1 MSIRVS
7 REELIIWLLHASP
20 FIICFARCIMLN
32 IHPRALQ
39 CKQRHS
45 IVAYASD
52 ILFNIHSCG
61 DAQFCV
67 RRLLMRWAM
76 PPEHPNPLPAG
87 QCCVFV
93 TATAAGDTTRIWQS
107 SEANTSAHAMQQH
120 NMHFVVFRTVASRRS
135 DAASSCCRWG
145 VTEC

>member
-1 MSIRVS
+1 
-7 REELIIWLLHASP
+7 
-20 FIICFARCIMLN
+20 MLN

-45 IVAYASD
+45 IVAYTSE
-52 ILFNIHSCG
+52 ILFNIYFCPILCSPVIHAVG
-61 DAQFCV
+61 DAA
-67 RRLLMRWAM
+67 RA
-76 PPEHPNPLPAG
+76 PPAG

-93 TATAAGDTTRIWQS
+93 TAQRLPQATRIWQS